1 VIRAGE
7 RRRIAAAE
15 VVVGD
20 LVLLSSGDRVPADLR
35 LIRSRELRIDE
46 SSLTGESV
54 PADKQPTPL
63 PIETPLADRRNIA
76 YSSTLVASGTGTGVV
91 IATGDKTEIGR
102 IQELV
107 STAEM
112 LATPLTRRIARF
124 SAWLLYTILALAVLT
139 LAVGWLRGES
149 MFAMFMAAV
158 ALTVAAIPEG
168 LPAALTITLAIGVA
182 KMARRSAIVRRLPA
196 VETLGSTTVI
206 CSDKTGTLTENQMTV
221 QWIVTVEGS
230 FAVTGGGYEPRGEIV
245 RDGAPIELDVHPA
258 VRELLVAGLVCNDS
272 RVVED
277 HGSFRVDGDPTEAA
291 LIVAAGKA
299 ALDPEALADE
309 LPRIDSI
316 PFESE
321 RQYMATLHLAGDQA
335 VIYVKGSL
343 EQVLERCTD
352 QRSAAELEQLR
363 RAADELSAEGL
374 RVLALAR
381 KLVPADT

>member
-1 VIRAGE
+1 
-7 RRRIAAAE
+7 
-15 VVVGD
+15 
-20 LVLLSSGDRVPADLR
+20 
-35 LIRSRELRIDE
+35 
-46 SSLTGESV
+46 
-54 PADKQPTPL
+54 
-63 PIETPLADRRNIA
+63 
-76 YSSTLVASGTGTGVV
+76 
-91 IATGDKTEIGR
+91 
-102 IQELV
+102 
-107 STAEM
+107 
-112 LATPLTRRIARF
+112 
-124 SAWLLYTILALAVLT
+124 
-139 LAVGWLRGES
+139 
-149 MFAMFMAAV
+149 
-158 ALTVAAIPEG
+158 
-168 LPAALTITLAIGVA
+168 
-182 KMARRSAIVRRLPA
+182 
-196 VETLGSTTVI
+196 VI

-381 KLVPADT
+381 KLVPADTRSIAHGDVADGLVLLGVQAMLDPPRAGVAAAIEACQRAGIQVKMITGDHGNTAVAIAERLAIEGAVDDHGRLLALTGRELAELSDDEL